1 MDIRRYVEESLI
13 IGDLKAQTKEQAIAE
28 LINAVFVSRK
38 AKPFGLSQNEVLKEV
53 LEREKI
59 STTGIGAGL
68 AIPHARM
75 EKWGGFLLAIGV
87 CRKGL
92 DFSSMDGKPVKLV
105 CLMLSSAEE
114 PYVILQ
120 MTATLISFFEKHNG
134 VDAFIKR
141 YNNPK
146 YIIEQLRGFAV
157 DKEDVILAR
166 DIIRPVQSLVELD
179 DSIEKATRLMHLK
192 QFEVLP
198 VVDKQ
203 NKFCGQISCMDI
215 FQYGLPNFFQ
225 NLNTV
230 SFVRHID
237 PFEKYFMIH
246 RSLKVRNFY
255 KKTESIDETKTL
267 IEIIFELTVKRKPK
281 LFVTNEANDLIGVI
295 DRFTII
301 DKILI
306 F

>member
-1 MDIRRYVEESLI
+1 MDIRRYIEESLI

-28 LINAVFVSRK
+28 LVNAIFM
-38 AKPFGLSQNEVLKEV
+38 SQPANAFMSCQDEVLKEV
-53 LEREKI
+53 LNREKI
-59 STTGIGAGL
+59 STTGIGAGF

-75 EKWGGFLLAIGV
+75 EKWGDFLLAIGIS
-87 CRKGL
+87 RKGL
-92 DFSSMDGKPVKLV
+92 DFSSMDGEPVRLI
-105 CLMLSSAEE
+105 CLMISSADK
-114 PYVILQ
+114 PYIILQ
-120 MTATLISFFEKHNG
+120 MTATLISFLEKHDG
-134 VDAFIKR
+134 VDALIKR
-141 YNNPK
+141 CK
-146 YIIEQLRGFAV
+146 DSKHIVEQLRSFAV
-157 DKEDVILAR
+157 NKEDLILAR
-166 DIIRPVQSLVELD
+166 DITRPIQSQVELD

-192 QFEVLP
+192 HFEVLP

-203 NKFCGQISCMDI
+203 NKFCGQISCLDV

-237 PFEKYFMIH
+237 PFEKYFRIQ

-255 KKTESIDETKTL
+255 KKTESIDESKTL

-281 LFVTNEANDLIGVI
+281 LFVTNEANELIGVI